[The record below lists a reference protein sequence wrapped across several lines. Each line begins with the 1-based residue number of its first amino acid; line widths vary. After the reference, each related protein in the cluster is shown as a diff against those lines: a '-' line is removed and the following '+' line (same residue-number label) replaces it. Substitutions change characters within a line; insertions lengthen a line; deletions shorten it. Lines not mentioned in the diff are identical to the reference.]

1 MNNNETNTV
10 PASESATV
18 PITASEHVST
28 SGYVPVS
35 NPVPASNSVPT
46 SGHTSTS
53 VPVQNK
59 SSALDIR
66 EAVQADIEKNRESF
80 DYPSPLKDFLNHFFK
95 NKGAV
100 IGLLFLLLMILV
112 AIFAPYVAPYS
123 PVEQFRDHMLQPPVF
138 QEGGT
143 SQFILGTDEAG
154 RDILSRIIHGGRL
167 SLFIGICAVV
177 LTLIPGVILGLLAGF
192 YPKVLGKLIMRF
204 ADIMM
209 ALPSVLLAIA
219 IMAIM
224 GPGIVNAMIAIAVV
238 GLPGYIRLV
247 RGSVISELNKDY
259 VTAAKLSGASIF
271 RLMFVAVFPNCMAP
285 IIVQATL
292 GFSSAILDVA
302 ALGFLG
308 LGVQPPS
315 PEWGTML
322 ATARDYISRAWWVVT
337 FPGLTILLTV
347 IAINLMGD
355 GLRDALDPKLK
366 QAA

>member
-1 MNNNETNTV
+1 MTTEKV
-10 PASESATV
+10 VE
-18 PITASEHVST
+18 
-28 SGYVPVS
+28 PV
-35 NPVPASNSVPT
+35 VI
-46 SGHTSTS
+46 H
-53 VPVQNK
+53 
-59 SSALDIR
+59 
-66 EAVQADIEKNRESF
+66 
-80 DYPSPLKDFLNHFFK
+80 YPSPIKEFITHFTR

-100 IGLLFLLLMILV
+100 IGLIFLLLMVLL

-123 PVEQFRDHMLQPPVF
+123 PVEQFRDHMLQPPAW
-138 QEGGT
+138 QEGG
-143 SQFILGTDEAG
+143 SMQFILGTDEAG

-167 SLFIGICAVV
+167 SLFIGICAVI
-177 LTLIPGVILGLLAGF
+177 LTMIPGIVLGLLAGF
-192 YPKVLGKLIMRF
+192 YPKSLGRVIMRI

-219 IMAIM
+219 IMAIL
-224 GPGIVNAMIAIAVV
+224 GPGVTNAMVAIAVV
-238 GLPGYIRLV
+238 GLPAYIRLV
-247 RGSVISELNKDY
+247 RGSVMTELSKDY
-259 VTAAKLSGASIF
+259 VVASRVSGAGIL
-271 RLMFVAVFPNCMAP
+271 RLMFIAVLPNCMAP

-292 GFSSAILDVA
+292 GFSSAILDIA

-347 IAINLMGD
+347 LAINLMGD

>member
-1 MNNNETNTV
+1 MTNV
-10 PASESATV
+10 V
-18 PITASEHVST
+18 
-28 SGYVPVS
+28 
-35 NPVPASNSVPT
+35 
-46 SGHTSTS
+46 TSTENTNVVS
-53 VPVQNK
+53 
-59 SSALDIR
+59 
-66 EAVQADIEKNRESF
+66 
-80 DYPSPLKDFLNHFFK
+80 YPSPLKEFVTHFMR

-100 IGLLFLLLMILV
+100 IGLIFLIIMILA
-112 AIFAPYVAPYS
+112 AIFAPYIAPHS
-123 PVEQFRDHMLQPPVF
+123 PIEQFRGNMLQPPAW
-138 QEGGT
+138 QEGG
-143 SQFILGTDEAG
+143 SMQFILGTDEAG

-167 SLFIGICAVV
+167 SLFIGISAVV
-177 LTLIPGVILGLLAGF
+177 LTLIPGIVLGLLAGF
-192 YPKVLGKLIMRF
+192 YPKVLGQVIMRF

-219 IMAIM
+219 IMAIL

-238 GLPGYIRLV
+238 GLPAYIRLV
-247 RGSVISELNKDY
+247 RGSVMTELSKDY
-259 VTAAKLSGASIF
+259 VVASRVSGAGIW
-271 RLMFVAVFPNCMAP
+271 RLMFVAVLPNCMAP

-292 GFSSAILDVA
+292 GFSSAILDIA

-322 ATARDYISRAWWVVT
+322 ATAREYITRAWWVVT

-347 IAINLMGD
+347 LAINLMGD

>member
-1 MNNNETNTV
+1 MTTEKMV
-10 PASESATV
+10 E
-18 PITASEHVST
+18 
-28 SGYVPVS
+28 PVMIS
-35 NPVPASNSVPT
+35 
-46 SGHTSTS
+46 
-53 VPVQNK
+53 
-59 SSALDIR
+59 
-66 EAVQADIEKNRESF
+66 
-80 DYPSPLKDFLNHFFK
+80 YPSPVKEFTTHFMR

-100 IGLLFLLLMILV
+100 IGLIFLLIMALA
-112 AIFAPYVAPYS
+112 AICAPWIAPYS
-123 PVEQFRDHMLQPPVF
+123 PVEQFREHMLQPLAW

-143 SQFILGTDEAG
+143 AQFLLGTDEAG

-167 SLFIGICAVV
+167 SLFIGICAVI
-177 LTLIPGVILGLLAGF
+177 LTLIPGIVLGLLAGF
-192 YPKVLGKLIMRF
+192 YPKSLGRVIMRI

-219 IMAIM
+219 IMAIL
-224 GPGIVNAMIAIAVV
+224 GPGITNAMVAIAVV
-238 GLPGYIRLV
+238 GLPAYIRLV
-247 RGSVISELNKDY
+247 RGSVMTELSKDY
-259 VTAAKLSGASIF
+259 VVASRVSGAGIL
-271 RLMFVAVFPNCMAP
+271 RLMFIAVLPNCMAP

-292 GFSSAILDVA
+292 GFSSAILDIA

-347 IAINLMGD
+347 LAINLMGD

>member
-1 MNNNETNTV
+1 MTTEKMV
-10 PASESATV
+10 E
-18 PITASEHVST
+18 
-28 SGYVPVS
+28 PVVIS
-35 NPVPASNSVPT
+35 
-46 SGHTSTS
+46 
-53 VPVQNK
+53 
-59 SSALDIR
+59 
-66 EAVQADIEKNRESF
+66 
-80 DYPSPLKDFLNHFFK
+80 YPSPIKEFTTHFIR

-100 IGLLFLLLMILV
+100 IGLIFLLIMVLA
-112 AIFAPYVAPYS
+112 AICAPWIAPYS
-123 PVEQFRDHMLQPPVF
+123 PVEQFRDHMLQPPAW

-143 SQFILGTDEAG
+143 AQFLLGTDEAG

-167 SLFIGICAVV
+167 SLFIGICAVI
-177 LTLIPGVILGLLAGF
+177 LTLIPGIVLGLLAGF
-192 YPKVLGKLIMRF
+192 YPKSLGRVIMRI

-219 IMAIM
+219 IMAIL
-224 GPGIVNAMIAIAVV
+224 GPGVTNAMVAIAVV
-238 GLPGYIRLV
+238 GLPAYIRLV
-247 RGSVISELNKDY
+247 RGSVMTELSKDY
-259 VTAAKLSGASIF
+259 VVASRVSGAGIL
-271 RLMFVAVFPNCMAP
+271 RLMFIAVLPNCMAP

-292 GFSSAILDVA
+292 GFSSAILDIA

-347 IAINLMGD
+347 LAINLMGD

>member
-1 MNNNETNTV
+1 MTTEKMV
-10 PASESATV
+10 E
-18 PITASEHVST
+18 
-28 SGYVPVS
+28 PVMIS
-35 NPVPASNSVPT
+35 
-46 SGHTSTS
+46 
-53 VPVQNK
+53 
-59 SSALDIR
+59 
-66 EAVQADIEKNRESF
+66 
-80 DYPSPLKDFLNHFFK
+80 YPSPVKEFTTHFMR

-100 IGLLFLLLMILV
+100 IGLIFLLIMALA
-112 AIFAPYVAPYS
+112 AICAPWIAPYS
-123 PVEQFRDHMLQPPVF
+123 PVEQFREHMLQPPAW

-143 SQFILGTDEAG
+143 AQFLLGTDEAG

-167 SLFIGICAVV
+167 SLFIGICAVI
-177 LTLIPGVILGLLAGF
+177 LTLIPGIVLGLLAGF
-192 YPKVLGKLIMRF
+192 YPKSLGRVIMRI

-219 IMAIM
+219 IMAIL
-224 GPGIVNAMIAIAVV
+224 GPGITNAMVAIAVV
-238 GLPGYIRLV
+238 GLPAYIRLV
-247 RGSVISELNKDY
+247 RGSVMTELSKDY
-259 VTAAKLSGASIF
+259 VVASRVSGAGIL
-271 RLMFVAVFPNCMAP
+271 RLMFIAVLPNCMAP

-292 GFSSAILDVA
+292 GFSSAILDIA

-347 IAINLMGD
+347 LAINLMGD

>member
-1 MNNNETNTV
+1 MTTEKV
-10 PASESATV
+10 VE
-18 PITASEHVST
+18 
-28 SGYVPVS
+28 PV
-35 NPVPASNSVPT
+35 VI
-46 SGHTSTS
+46 H
-53 VPVQNK
+53 
-59 SSALDIR
+59 
-66 EAVQADIEKNRESF
+66 
-80 DYPSPLKDFLNHFFK
+80 YPSPIKEFFTHFTR

-100 IGLLFLLLMILV
+100 IGLIFLLLMVLL

-123 PVEQFRDHMLQPPVF
+123 PIEQFRDHMLQPPAW
-138 QEGGT
+138 QEGG
-143 SQFILGTDEAG
+143 SMQFILGTDEAG

-167 SLFIGICAVV
+167 SLFIGICAVI
-177 LTLIPGVILGLLAGF
+177 LTMIPGIILGLLGGF
-192 YPKVLGKLIMRF
+192 YPYSLGRIIMRF

-219 IMAIM
+219 IMAIL
-224 GPGIVNAMIAIAVV
+224 GPGITNAMIAIAVV

-247 RGSVISELNKDY
+247 RGSVMSELHKDY
-259 VTAAKLSGASIF
+259 VVASRVSGAGVL
-271 RLMFVAVFPNCMAP
+271 RLMFVAVLPNCMAP

-347 IAINLMGD
+347 LAINLMGD

>member
-1 MNNNETNTV
+1 MTTEKMV
-10 PASESATV
+10 E
-18 PITASEHVST
+18 
-28 SGYVPVS
+28 PVVIS
-35 NPVPASNSVPT
+35 
-46 SGHTSTS
+46 
-53 VPVQNK
+53 
-59 SSALDIR
+59 
-66 EAVQADIEKNRESF
+66 
-80 DYPSPLKDFLNHFFK
+80 YPSPIKEFTTHFIR

-100 IGLLFLLLMILV
+100 IGLIFLLIMVLA
-112 AIFAPYVAPYS
+112 AICAPWIAPYS
-123 PVEQFRDHMLQPPVF
+123 PVEQFRDHMLQPPAW

-143 SQFILGTDEAG
+143 MQFLLGTDEAG

-167 SLFIGICAVV
+167 SLFIGICAVI
-177 LTLIPGVILGLLAGF
+177 LTMIPGIVLGLLAGF
-192 YPKVLGKLIMRF
+192 YPKSLGRVIMRI

-219 IMAIM
+219 IMAIL
-224 GPGIVNAMIAIAVV
+224 GPGVTNAMVAIAVV
-238 GLPGYIRLV
+238 GLPAYIRLV
-247 RGSVISELNKDY
+247 RGSVMTELSKDY
-259 VTAAKLSGASIF
+259 VVASRVSGAGIL
-271 RLMFVAVFPNCMAP
+271 RLMFIAVLPNCMAP

-292 GFSSAILDVA
+292 GFSSAILDIA

-347 IAINLMGD
+347 LAINLMGD

>member
-1 MNNNETNTV
+1 MTNV
-10 PASESATV
+10 V
-18 PITASEHVST
+18 
-28 SGYVPVS
+28 
-35 NPVPASNSVPT
+35 
-46 SGHTSTS
+46 TSTENTNVVS
-53 VPVQNK
+53 
-59 SSALDIR
+59 
-66 EAVQADIEKNRESF
+66 
-80 DYPSPLKDFLNHFFK
+80 YPSPLKEFVTHFMR

-100 IGLLFLLLMILV
+100 IGLIFLIIMILA
-112 AIFAPYVAPYS
+112 AIFAPYIAPHS
-123 PVEQFRDHMLQPPVF
+123 PIEQFRGNMLQPPAW
-138 QEGGT
+138 QDGG
-143 SQFILGTDEAG
+143 SMQFILGTDEAG

-167 SLFIGICAVV
+167 SLFIGISAVV
-177 LTLIPGVILGLLAGF
+177 LTLIPGIVLGLLAGF
-192 YPKVLGKLIMRF
+192 YPKVLGQVIMRF

-219 IMAIM
+219 IMAIL

-238 GLPGYIRLV
+238 GLPAYIRLV
-247 RGSVISELNKDY
+247 RGSVMTELSKDY
-259 VTAAKLSGASIF
+259 VVASRVSGAGIW
-271 RLMFVAVFPNCMAP
+271 RLMFVAVLPNCMAP

-292 GFSSAILDVA
+292 GFSSAILDIA

-322 ATARDYISRAWWVVT
+322 ATAREYITRAWWVVT

-347 IAINLMGD
+347 LAINLMGD